1 MPEPNCV
8 HIPAVDTN
16 EEGKKGWWFKYE
28 YMPAADTME
37 KEKKKERKIGGS
49 NINICQQQIQWRKKD
64 RIGGSNVNI
73 FQMKE
78 RLVVK
83 I

>member
-1 MPEPNCV
+1 MSEPNCV

-49 NINICQQQIQWRKKD
+49 NINICQ
-64 RIGGSNVNI
+64 
-73 FQMKE
+73 
-78 RLVVK
+78 
-83 I
+83 